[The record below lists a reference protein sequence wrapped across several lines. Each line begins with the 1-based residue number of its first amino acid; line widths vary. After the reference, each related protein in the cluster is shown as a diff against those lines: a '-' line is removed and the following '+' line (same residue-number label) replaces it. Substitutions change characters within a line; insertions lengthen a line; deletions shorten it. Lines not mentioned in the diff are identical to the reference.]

1 MFGLKDQDL
10 EIWQAIKKEEER
22 QRDTIILI
30 ASENYT
36 SPAVREAMGSC
47 LTHKYA
53 EGYPGKR
60 YYGGC
65 KNVDIVEDV
74 ARKRLNQL
82 YGSKHANV
90 QPHSGTQANMAVYA
104 AVLKPK
110 DVILSMDLSHG
121 GHLSHGS
128 KVNFSGRLY
137 RIVSYGLNRET
148 KRIDYDE
155 VRRLAIQHRPKLI
168 IAGASTYPRII
179 DFKQFKQISDEV
191 GAIFM
196 VDMAH
201 IAGLIAAGLHPSP
214 VGLADFITSTTHKTL
229 RGPRGGFILTTERY
243 AELLDQHL
251 FPGIQGGP
259 LMHVIAAK
267 AVAFKEALTE
277 EFKEYQRQVVKNS
290 RTMAKE
296 LKEAGF
302 DLVAGGTD
310 NHMILIDLRNKGIT
324 GKEAEEVLDS
334 VGITV
339 NKNAVPFEDKPATIT
354 SGIRLGTP
362 LVTTRGMLEEDMVK
376 IVEWIVMALEK
387 RNNQTILAQIRKE
400 VKRFA
405 SQFPLFVSSP
415 KKLKRDEELNFGVNV
430 G

>member
-1 MFGLKDQDL
+1 MFWLKDHDL
-10 EIWQAIKKEEER
+10 EIWQAIKQEEER

-65 KNVDIVEDV
+65 KNVDVVEEL
-74 ARKRLNQL
+74 ARQRAVEL
-82 YGSKHANV
+82 YGSEHANV

-104 AVLKPK
+104 AILKPN
-110 DVILSMDLSHG
+110 DLILSMNLSHG

-128 KVNFSGRLY
+128 KVNFSGKFY
-137 RIVSYGLNRET
+137 KTVFYGLNRDT
-148 KRIDYDE
+148 KRIDYEE
-155 VRRLAIQHRPKLI
+155 VKRLAIQYKPKLI

-179 DFKQFKQISDEV
+179 DFKKFREIADEV

-201 IAGLIAAGLHPSP
+201 IAGLIAAGVHPSP

-229 RGPRGGFILTTERY
+229 RGPRGGFILTTKKY
-243 AELLDQHL
+243 ADILDQHI

-267 AVAFKEALTE
+267 AVAFKEALSE
-277 EFKEYQRQVVKNS
+277 DFKEYQKQVVKNS
-290 RTMAKE
+290 KAMAKE
-296 LKEAGF
+296 LKDAGF
-302 DLVAGGTD
+302 DLVADGSD

-339 NKNAVPFEDKPATIT
+339 NKNTVPFETRPATIT

-362 LVTTRGMLEEDMVK
+362 LVTTRGMLEKDMVR

-387 RNNQTILAQIRKE
+387 RDNQTILAQIRKE

-405 SQFPLFVSSP
+405 AQFPLFVSSP
-415 KKLKRDEELNFGVNV
+415 RKLKREEEINV
-430 G
+430 GFKVG